1 VTSAYENPELMYS
14 GAYADIYRVSRE
26 GKYFLLKAAKDRNGQ
41 EILRREFEMSSSLSH
56 PYIASVFVYEK
67 DTPVGEGMVME
78 YVDGRN
84 LLEYLSERPSLDER
98 KRVFL
103 QLLDAVSYI
112 HRSGRIHN
120 DIKPSN
126 ILISRKDND
135 VKLIDFGLA
144 DSDAYFM
151 LKTLGFTASY
161 ASPELISRDGNIDA
175 RSDIYSLGCIGKDI
189 FKDKFSGIVRK
200 CLQKDKEKRYRSVDS
215 LKKTFVNYYRP
226 LRWAGILAFAG
237 AAAIGLL
244 LYVGRENR
252 KIHRYEKM
260 ISSQDSVI
268 VAMSD
273 SLEKAKTDLSSLRNK
288 VEISETKQARVE
300 AVRDSLRG
308 EVDRIMYNAYSRSVG
323 DTKYQRLQE
332 FSSISDMEYH
342 KSLEV
347 WRDRY
352 EAEIVNDLEIYSSR
366 IIQNYM
372 QKILS
377 ADK

>member
-189 FKDKFSGIVRK
+189 FKDKYSGIVRK
-200 CLQKDKEKRYRSVDS
+200 CTPKGQ
-215 LKKTFVNYYRP
+215 
-226 LRWAGILAFAG
+226 G
-237 AAAIGLL
+237 
-244 LYVGRENR
+244 
-252 KIHRYEKM
+252 
-260 ISSQDSVI
+260 
-268 VAMSD
+268 
-273 SLEKAKTDLSSLRNK
+273 
-288 VEISETKQARVE
+288 E
-300 AVRDSLRG
+300 AV
-308 EVDRIMYNAYSRSVG
+308 
-323 DTKYQRLQE
+323 QE
-332 FSSISDMEYH
+332 RRFPKKDICKLLSPLALGGYPGICRCGCHRTSI
-342 KSLEV
+342 V
-347 WRDRY
+347 RWT
-352 EAEIVNDLEIYSSR
+352 
-366 IIQNYM
+366 
-372 QKILS
+372 
-377 ADK
+377 